1 MSYEI
6 CDDRF
11 IFCVMDTLSVL
22 IDFSYIFKATNFGN
36 AIFAVEKV
44 SK

>member
-11 IFCVMDTLSVL
+11 IFSVMDTLSVP
-22 IDFSYIFKATNFGN
+22 IDFSYIFKATKFGN
-36 AIFAVEKV
+36 AIFAVENV